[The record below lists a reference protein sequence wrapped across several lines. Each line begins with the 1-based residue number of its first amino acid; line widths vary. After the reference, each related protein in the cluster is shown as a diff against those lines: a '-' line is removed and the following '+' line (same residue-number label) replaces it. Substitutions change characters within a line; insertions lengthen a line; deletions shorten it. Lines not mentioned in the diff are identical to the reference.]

1 MKIITNTRRD
11 GELCYVQVKDL
22 LFLAKL
28 IKNNNI
34 MQQYV
39 SMINNGRLDNDFV
52 RVTQEGYKNAI
63 KKCDYIVDF
72 TEFSSKKVSV
82 SYLSKVIVTMSI
94 STMDKNESEY
104 VEYKADG
111 LRDIMAFKKGELD
124 YKMPLIVNGG
134 LEYEN
139 KDKSLY
145 LDDTI
150 LDDCFVIKTVDGS
163 PVQNHDYFEFYLE
176 CVDKIYN
183 DLYPEIL
190 QDERSFEVFDRGN
203 TLLIIIRN
211 QEKKKVNGFSKILGK
226 LKKEV
231 K

>member
-1 MKIITNTRRD
+1 MKIITNTKRN

-28 IKNNNI
+28 TKNKNI
-34 MQQYV
+34 MQQYI
-39 SMINNGRLDNDFV
+39 SMINNSYSDDDFV
-52 RVTQEGYKNAI
+52 RITQEGYKNAI

-72 TEFSSKKVSV
+72 TEFSSKKVSIA
-82 SYLSKVIVTMSI
+82 YLSKLIVTMSFSI
-94 STMDKNESEY
+94 MDEFESQC
-104 VEYKADG
+104 VEHKADG
-111 LRDIMAFKKGELD
+111 IRDIMAFKKGELD

-134 LEYEN
+134 FEYEN
-139 KDKSLY
+139 NDKTLY

-150 LDDCFVIKTVDGS
+150 LDDCFVIKTSDGS
-163 PVQNHDYFEFYLE
+163 DVQTHDYFSFYLE
-176 CVDKIYN
+176 CIDKIYN
-183 DLYPEIL
+183 
-190 QDERSFEVFDRGN
+190 ERYADVVQQERKFDVYDRGN
-203 TLLIIIRN
+203 TLMIIIRN